1 MMKLLFFC
9 YLSIQIIYL
18 GEIALSYMKLKCI
31 AVDDDPANLDLL
43 CDYLNSLDDY
53 ELLESFTDP
62 IKAMKHI
69 TAGDSLD
76 IVFMDIEMPG
86 LSGID
91 LAKIIRDKTRNLIFT
106 TAHSRY
112 ALDAFEIEA
121 DAFLLKP
128 FSLGHFA
135 SVLHKL
141 HSRRLLS
148 IPEKKNDEQYFF
160 IKSKNDKS
168 KLVKIRFDEIVAIE
182 SIQNYISI
190 YTTQKTVIAHITLTK
205 IKEILKHNSS
215 FIQIHR
221 SFIIS
226 RNYLEEIENNLV
238 RMKNDLLLTIGE
250 NYRDELIGFVKTK
263 TIKTGRN

>member
-1 MMKLLFFC
+1 MKFN
-9 YLSIQIIYL
+9 
-18 GEIALSYMKLKCI
+18 CI
-31 AVDDDPANLDLL
+31 AVDDDLANLELL
-43 CDYLNSLDDY
+43 CDYLTTLDDY

-62 IKAMKHI
+62 IKAMNSI
-69 TAGDSLD
+69 VAGDNVD
-76 IVFMDIEMPG
+76 IVFMDIEMPS

-91 LAKIIRDKTRNLIFT
+91 LAKIIRHKTRNLIFT
-106 TAHSRY
+106 TAHSKY
-112 ALDAFEIEA
+112 ALNAFEIDA

-128 FSLGHFA
+128 YSLGHFA
-135 SVLHKL
+135 TVLHKL
-141 HSRRLLS
+141 QSRRILLG
-148 IPEKKNDEQYFF
+148 PAMENNNDQYFF

-168 KLVKIRFDEIVAIE
+168 KLVKIRFDEIIAIE

-190 YTTQKTVIAHITLTK
+190 YTTQKTVVAHITLTK
-205 IKEILKHNSS
+205 IKEILKNNNS

-250 NYRDELIGFVKTK
+250 NYRDELIGFVKTR
-263 TIKTGRN
+263 TIRTGRN

>member
-1 MMKLLFFC
+1 MKFN
-9 YLSIQIIYL
+9 
-18 GEIALSYMKLKCI
+18 CI
-31 AVDDDPANLDLL
+31 AVDDDPANLALL
-43 CDYLNSLDDY
+43 CDYLATLDNY
-53 ELLESFTDP
+53 ELIESFTDP
-62 IKAMKHI
+62 IKAMNFI
-69 TAGDSLD
+69 IAADNVD
-76 IVFMDIEMPG
+76 IVFMDVEMPG

-91 LAKIIRDKTRNLIFT
+91 LAKIIRHKTRNLIFT
-106 TAHSRY
+106 TAHSKY

-135 SVLHKL
+135 TALHKL
-141 HSRRLLS
+141 QSRRI
-148 IPEKKNDEQYFF
+148 IPIQEKKKSDDQYFF

-168 KLVKIRFDEIVAIE
+168 KLVKIRFDEIIAIE

-190 YTTQKTVIAHITLTK
+190 YTTQKTVVAHITLTK
-205 IKEILKHNSS
+205 IKEILKDNNS

>member
-1 MMKLLFFC
+1 MKFN
-9 YLSIQIIYL
+9 
-18 GEIALSYMKLKCI
+18 CI
-31 AVDDDPANLDLL
+31 AVDDDPANLELL
-43 CDYLNSLDDY
+43 CDYLSTLDDY
-53 ELLESFTDP
+53 ELVDSFTDP
-62 IKAMKHI
+62 VKAMNRI
-69 TAGDSLD
+69 IAGDNVD
-76 IVFMDIEMPG
+76 IIFMDIEMPG

-91 LAKIIRDKTRNLIFT
+91 LAKVIRHKTRNLIFT
-106 TAHSRY
+106 TGHSKY

-128 FSLGHFA
+128 FSMAHFA
-135 SVLHKL
+135 TVLHKL
-141 HSRRLLS
+141 QSRRILF
-148 IPEKKNDEQYFF
+148 PQDRKKNEEQYFF

-190 YTTQKTVIAHITLTK
+190 YTTHKTVVAHITLTK
-205 IKEILKHNSS
+205 IKEILKDNNS

-250 NYRDELIGFVKTK
+250 NYRNELIGFVKTK
-263 TIKTGRN
+263 TIRTGRN

>member
-1 MMKLLFFC
+1 MKFN
-9 YLSIQIIYL
+9 
-18 GEIALSYMKLKCI
+18 CI
-31 AVDDDPANLDLL
+31 AVDDDPANLELL
-43 CDYLNSLDDY
+43 RDYLSTLDDY
-53 ELLESFTDP
+53 ELVESFTDP
-62 IKAMKHI
+62 IKAMNRI
-69 TAGDSLD
+69 IAGDYVDVIFLD
-76 IVFMDIEMPG
+76 VEMPG

-91 LAKIIRDKTRNLIFT
+91 LAKIIRHKSRILIFT
-106 TAHSRY
+106 TGHSKY
-112 ALDAFEIEA
+112 ALDAFQIEA

-128 FSLGHFA
+128 FSFGHFA
-135 SVLHKL
+135 SVMHKL
-141 HSRRLLS
+141 QSKQVFTN
-148 IPEKKNDEQYFF
+148 PEKKRNEEQYFF

-168 KLVKIRFDEIVAIE
+168 KLVKIRFDDIVAIE

-190 YTTQKTVIAHITLTK
+190 YTIQKTVVAHITLTK
-205 IKEILKHNSS
+205 MKEILRDNNS

-263 TIKTGRN
+263 TIRTGRN

>member
-1 MMKLLFFC
+1 MKFN
-9 YLSIQIIYL
+9 
-18 GEIALSYMKLKCI
+18 CI
-31 AVDDDPANLDLL
+31 AVDDDPANLELL
-43 CDYLNSLDDY
+43 RDYLSTLDDY
-53 ELLESFTDP
+53 ELTESFTDP
-62 IKAMKHI
+62 IKAMNHI
-69 TAGDSLD
+69 IAGDNWD
-76 IVFMDIEMPG
+76 IIFMDVEMPG

-91 LAKIIRDKTRNLIFT
+91 LAKIIRHKTRNLIFT
-106 TAHSRY
+106 TGHSKY

-128 FSLGHFA
+128 FSFGHFA
-135 SVLHKL
+135 SVMHKL
-141 HSRRLLS
+141 QNRRIS
-148 IPEKKNDEQYFF
+148 ISPEKKKSDEQYFF

-168 KLVKIRFDEIVAIE
+168 KLVKIRFDDIVAIE

-190 YTTQKTVIAHITLTK
+190 YTTQKTVVAHITLTK
-205 IKEILKHNSS
+205 IKEILKNNNS